1 MSERPLEPFCGT
13 VVEKGDQMTKAF
25 QIEEATISDVHAAYQ
40 SRTLTAKELVAAYLE
55 RIEKIDKSGPTLN
68 SIISVNP
75 KALDAATA
83 LDTEYARSGKL
94 AGPLHGIPVVV
105 KDQVETKDVMTT
117 FGSIAEDGYIPQD
130 DAFAIKKLKSA
141 GAIILAKTAM
151 PDFATS
157 WFAFCSKSGE
167 TKNPYV
173 LARDP
178 GGSSGGTAAAVS
190 ANLGLVGIG
199 EDTGGSIRL
208 PSSFTNL
215 VGVRVTPGLISR
227 NGMSPLVVFQD
238 TAGPMARTVKDA
250 AILLDSLIGYD
261 PTDEYTVAALIA
273 DQKRSYVD
281 SMDPDSLKG
290 TRLGVVRNVFGSNDN
305 PEAAAV
311 NRVVEE
317 ALAAARSAGATLVD
331 IEIPNVIDHIVET
344 SLYLTH
350 SRYDINRFLAARS
363 NMPTRSLEEI
373 KKKGKFDPTLDL
385 LIDIFNGP
393 EKPEDD
399 PDYYRKLAA
408 RDRFQRLV
416 LGIVGK
422 NKLDAIV
429 FPSVQVL
436 PPTKDDVRAGKHK
449 CLEFPTNTLIASQ
462 TWMPSICVPAGFSDK
477 GIPVGLEIVVLPYH
491 ETDLFRFG
499 AGFEATT
506 RARRAPAFKP
516 N

>member
-1 MSERPLEPFCGT
+1 
-13 VVEKGDQMTKAF
+13 MTKTF
-25 QIEEATISDVHAAYQ
+25 QIEEATISDVHVAYE
-40 SRTLTAKELVAAYLE
+40 SRALTAKELVTAYLE
-55 RIEKIDKSGPTLN
+55 RIHQIDKSGPNLN

-75 KALDAATA
+75 KALDAATV
-83 LDTEYARSGKL
+83 LDAEYARTGKL

-117 FGSIAEDGYIPQD
+117 FGSIAEDGYMPQE
-130 DAFAIKKLKSA
+130 DATAIRKLKAA
-141 GAIILAKTAM
+141 GAIILAKTAL

-157 WFAFCSKSGE
+157 WFAFCSKGGE

-238 TAGPMARTVKDA
+238 TAGPMARTVRDA
-250 AILLDSLIGYD
+250 AILLDSLTGYD

-273 DQKRSYVD
+273 EHKRSHVD
-281 SMDPDSLKG
+281 SLNPNSLRG
-290 TRLGVVRNVFGSNDN
+290 ARLGVVRNVFGSNNN

-311 NRVVEE
+311 NRVIEE
-317 ALAAARSAGATLVD
+317 ALAATKSAGATLID
-331 IEIPNVIDHIVET
+331 IEIPNVIDHIMET

-350 SRYDINRFLAARS
+350 SRHDINRFLGSRPS
-363 NMPTRSLEEI
+363 MPTRSLEAI
-373 KKKGKFDPTLDL
+373 KAAGKFDPTLDL

-422 NKLDAIV
+422 NQLDAIV

-462 TWMPSICVPAGFSDK
+462 TWMPSICVPAGFSDG

-491 ETDLFRFG
+491 EPDLFRLG
-499 AGFEATT
+499 SGFEATT
-506 RARRAPAFKP
+506 RARREPTFKP

>member
-1 MSERPLEPFCGT
+1 
-13 VVEKGDQMTKAF
+13 MTKTF

-40 SRTLTAKELVAAYLE
+40 SRTLTAKELVSAYLE
-55 RIEKIDKSGPTLN
+55 RIEKIDKSGPNIN

-83 LDTEYARSGKL
+83 LDAEYGRTGKL
-94 AGPLHGIPVVV
+94 VGPLHGVPVVV

-117 FGSIAEDGYIPQD
+117 FGSIAEDGYMPQD
-130 DAFAIKKLKSA
+130 DATAIKKLKAA
-141 GAIILAKTAM
+141 GAIILAKTTL

-157 WFAFCSKSGE
+157 WFCFCSKSGE

-238 TAGPMARTVKDA
+238 TAGPMARTVRDA
-250 AILLDSLIGYD
+250 AILLDSMIGYD
-261 PTDEYTVAALIA
+261 SADEYTAAALIA
-273 DQKRSYVD
+273 GQERSYT
-281 SMDPDSLKG
+281 DSLDANGLKG
-290 TRLGVVRNVFGSNDN
+290 ARLGVVRNVFGSNDN

-311 NRVVEE
+311 NQVIEK
-317 ALAAARSAGATLVD
+317 ALAATKSAGATLID

-350 SRYDINRFLAARS
+350 SRYDINNFLASRPG
-363 NMPTRSLEEI
+363 MPTRSLEAI
-373 KKKGKFDPTLDL
+373 KTAGKFDPTLDL

-393 EKPEDD
+393 EKPTDD

-416 LGIVGK
+416 LGIVGE

-436 PPTKDDVRAGKHK
+436 PPTKKDVRAGKHK

-462 TWMPSICVPAGFSDK
+462 TWMPSICVPAGFSDE
-477 GIPVGLEIVVLPYH
+477 GIPVGLEIVVVPYH
-491 ETDLFRFG
+491 EPELFRLG
-499 AGFEATT
+499 SGFEAAT
-506 RARRAPAFKP
+506 RARRTPTFKP

>member
-1 MSERPLEPFCGT
+1 
-13 VVEKGDQMTKAF
+13 MTKPF
-25 QIEEATISDVHAAYQ
+25 QIEEATIGGVHAAYR
-40 SRTLTAKELVAAYLE
+40 SGGLTAKSLVAMYLD
-55 RIEKIDKSGPTLN
+55 RIDKIDKFGPQLN

-75 KALDAATA
+75 KALEAAAA
-83 LDTEYARSGKL
+83 LDAEYARTGKL
-94 AGPLHGIPVVV
+94 TGPLHGVPVVV

-117 FGSIAEDGYIPQD
+117 FGSISEDGYLPRD
-130 DAFAIKKLKSA
+130 DATVIKKLKAA
-141 GAIILAKTAM
+141 GAVILAKTAM

-157 WFAFCSKSGE
+157 WFAFCSKIGE

-190 ANLGLVGIG
+190 ANLGLVGVG

-208 PSSFTNL
+208 PASFTNL

-250 AILLDSLIGYD
+250 AILLDSMIGYD
-261 PTDEYTVAALIA
+261 PADEYTVAALVA
-273 DQKRSYVD
+273 GQKSSYVD
-281 SMDPDSLKG
+281 ALDPDSLKG
-290 TRLGVVRNVFGSNDN
+290 ARLGVVRNAFGRNDN
-305 PEAAAV
+305 QEAAAV
-311 NRVVEE
+311 NRVVEK
-317 ALAAARSAGATLVD
+317 ALETARSAGATTID
-331 IEIPNVIDHIVET
+331 IEIPNLIDQIVET

-350 SRYDINRFLAARS
+350 SRYDINRFLASRP
-363 NMPTRSLEEI
+363 NMPTRSLEAI
-373 KKKGKFDPTLDL
+373 KAAGKFDPTLDL
-385 LIDIFNGP
+385 LIDIFEGP

-422 NKLDAIV
+422 NRLDAIV

-436 PPTKDDVRAGKHK
+436 PPTKKDVRAGKHK

-462 TWMPSICVPAGFSDK
+462 TWMPSICIPAGFSEE

-491 ETDLFRFG
+491 EPELFRLG
-499 AGFEATT
+499 SGFEAATK
-506 RARRAPAFKP
+506 ARRAPTFKP
-516 N
+516 D